1 MVTGRTLPQDGRVL
15 RGRIHSLESF
25 GTVDGP
31 GIRFVSF
38 MQGCPLRCR
47 FCHNPDTWD
56 STAPGQYLMTPEELL
71 AETLRYRSYIRR
83 GGVTVSGGEPLLQ
96 AEFVRRY
103 FALCQENGL
112 HTALDTSGGVFS
124 PEALAVLDHTD
135 LVLLDIKTVD
145 DAFHKAWTGVTRENN
160 RRFLDHLQAIGKP
173 VWIRQV
179 MVPGYTSGQ
188 AYLERLADYLKPY
201 TVVQRIELLP
211 YHTMGIYK
219 YRELGIPYP
228 LEGID
233 AMTASEVSAARDF
246 LRTLVDVEVG

>member
-71 AETLRYRSYIRR
+71 AETLRYRSFIRR

-96 AEFVRRY
+96 AEFVRSY
-103 FALCQENGL
+103 FALCQANGL
-112 HTALDTSGGVFS
+112 HTALDTSGGVFNS
-124 PEALAVLDHTD
+124 EALAVLDHTD

-145 DAFHKAWTGVTRENN
+145 AAFHKAWTGVSADSN
-160 RRFLDHLQAIGKP
+160 RRFLDHLRDLDKP

-179 MVPGYTSGQ
+179 MVPGYTSGE

-201 TVVQRIELLP
+201 PVVQRIELLP

-228 LEGID
+228 LEGIA
-233 AMTASEVSAARDF
+233 AMTAAEATAARDY
-246 LRTLVDVEVG
+246 LGGLVDVPVL